1 MILLY
6 KYTVYIFSSFG
17 IALFV
22 RTGLSFSNE
31 TSKKNALLFAVYRK
45 TATFAAEITKQKDEN
60 IRKYILVV
68 ALFTTHKVV
77 RDEGRMYNRDKIKRS
92 VALAADLFFFR

>member
-1 MILLY
+1 MIFCYANIQKILESRP
-6 KYTVYIFSSFG
+6 KESQ
-17 IALFV
+17 
-22 RTGLSFSNE
+22 
-31 TSKKNALLFAVYRK
+31 KNRFLFAVYQK
-45 TATFAAEITKQKDEN
+45 TATFAAELIQQTDEN

-92 VALAADLFFFR
+92 VALAADLFFF

>member
-1 MILLY
+1 MQQTY
-6 KYTVYIFSSFG
+6 RKYLKAG
-17 IALFV
+17 QRNL
-22 RTGLSFSNE
+22 
-31 TSKKNALLFAVYRK
+31 KKNRFLFAVYQK
-45 TATFAAEITKQKDEN
+45 TATFAAELIQQTDEN

-68 ALFTTHKVV
+68 ALFTTQEVV

>member
-22 RTGLSFSNE
+22 RAGLSYSDE
-31 TSKKNALLFAVYRK
+31 ISKKLRFYLRIIKK
-45 TATFAAEITKQKDEN
+45 TATFAAEIIKQTDEN

-77 RDEGRMYNRDKIKRS
+77 RDEGRMYIPR
-92 VALAADLFFFR
+92 